1 MPTIK
6 PSWYAA
12 FERQQLNTQQ
22 MERQKF
28 EEELASFV
36 EPKDQLTRGTRPPSA
51 EQLLRLVAQYNKDKR
66 HLWL

>member
-6 PSWYAA
+6 PSWYAT
-12 FERQQLNTQQ
+12 FERQQLNRAQ

-28 EEELASFV
+28 EEELASFI
-36 EPKDQLTRGTRPPSA
+36 PKDQLERGTRPPSA

-66 HLWL
+66 HLWLQ